1 MAAAQALDADPVRRA
16 VPADDVPSNRS
27 PAPVTLLVAG
37 ELEPRASRLVHDIC
51 AAHVAD
57 LVLCGDGAEALFQ
70 IGRLSPDAVLMSA
83 GLRLVAAADVITVV
97 RRHSAVPIAVGV
109 GFGERDLAAA
119 ALAAGGT
126 EMLGRPYRPQE
137 LTTMVNPWL
146 ASARARWDRES
157 VSHVGTL
164 EIDSRAYR
172 ATAGGRPLTLTVR
185 EFELLRLLV
194 LNADRVVTRDQIR
207 QDVWRATDDV
217 VSANTIAVHIR
228 RIRARL
234 ESAAQLTSVRGVGY
248 RLTVA
253 GHSSAAPR

>member
-1 MAAAQALDADPVRRA
+1 MAAAQALEADRVDRA
-16 VPADDVPSNRS
+16 VPDEGVLPNGS
-27 PAPVTLLVAG
+27 PAPVTLLVAD
-37 ELEPRASRLVHDIC
+37 ELEPRSHRLVHDIC
-51 AAHVAD
+51 ADHVAD

-83 GLRLVAAADVITVV
+83 DLRLVTAAEVITVV
-97 RRHSAVPIAVGV
+97 RRHSSVPIAVGV
-109 GFGERDLAAA
+109 GFGELELAAA
-119 ALAAGGT
+119 ARAAGGT
-126 EMLGRPYRPQE
+126 AVLGRPYRAQE
-137 LTTMVNPWL
+137 LTTMVKPWL

-157 VSHVGTL
+157 VTHVGAL
-164 EIDSRAYR
+164 AIDSRAYR

-207 QDVWRATDDV
+207 QIVWRATDDV

-228 RIRARL
+228 RVRARL
-234 ESAAQLTSVRGVGY
+234 EGAAQLHSVRGVGY

-253 GHSSAAPR
+253 GTSSAVPR